1 MSNHAPKNLTPEELA
16 EMGFDRTE
24 VQTIPVVVVTVVIV
38 GFIVAVCIGCAI
50 YYNSFRDAQVE
61 RLQLEPVSQDYVELQ
76 AREQKHLNTYGS
88 IDKASGTIRIPIEKA
103 MELVV
108 AESAPGAKWKF
119 PTNVY
124 AVKKPEDVAAAAA
137 AAAPVPPPPAK

>member
-24 VQTIPVVVVTVVIV
+24 VQTIPVVVVTVLIV

-61 RLQLEPVSQDYVELQ
+61 RLQLEPVSKDYVELQ
-76 AREQKHLNTYGS
+76 SREQKHLNTYGT
-88 IDKASGTIRIPIEKA
+88 IDKASGTIRIPIDKA

-137 AAAPVPPPPAK
+137 PAPAPPAK

>member
-1 MSNHAPKNLTPEELA
+1 MSNSAPKNLTPEELA
-16 EMGFDRTE
+16 EMGFDRSE
-24 VQTIPVVVVTVVIV
+24 VQTVPVVVVTVVIV

-61 RLQLEPVSQDYVELQ
+61 RLQLEPVSQDYLDLQ
-76 AREQKHLNTYGS
+76 AREQKHLNSYGT
-88 IDKASGTIRIPIEKA
+88 IDKAAGVVRVPIDKA
-103 MELVV
+103 MDLVV

-124 AVKKPEDVAAAAA
+124 AVKKPEDVAAAAV
-137 AAAPVPPPPAK
+137 PVTPAK

>member
-1 MSNHAPKNLTPEELA
+1 MSNLAPKNLTPEELA
-16 EMGFDRTE
+16 EMGFDRSE
-24 VQTIPVVVVTVVIV
+24 VQTVPVVVVTVVIV

-61 RLQLEPVSQDYVELQ
+61 RLQLEPVSQDYLDLQ
-76 AREQKHLNTYGS
+76 AREQKHLNSYGT
-88 IDKASGTIRIPIEKA
+88 IDKAAGVVRVPIDKA
-103 MELVV
+103 MDLVV

-124 AVKKPEDVAAAAA
+124 AVKKPEDVAAAAV
-137 AAAPVPPPPAK
+137 PVTPAK

>member
-1 MSNHAPKNLTPEELA
+1 MSNLAPKNLTPEELA
-16 EMGFDRTE
+16 EMGFDRSE
-24 VQTIPVVVVTVVIV
+24 VQTVPVVVVTVVIV

-61 RLQLEPVSQDYVELQ
+61 RLQLEPVSQDYLDLQ
-76 AREQKHLNTYGS
+76 AREQKHLNSYGT
-88 IDKASGTIRIPIEKA
+88 IDKAAGIVRVPIEKA
-103 MELVV
+103 MDLVI

-124 AVKKPEDVAAAAA
+124 AVKKPEDVAAAAV
-137 AAAPVPPPPAK
+137 PVTPAK